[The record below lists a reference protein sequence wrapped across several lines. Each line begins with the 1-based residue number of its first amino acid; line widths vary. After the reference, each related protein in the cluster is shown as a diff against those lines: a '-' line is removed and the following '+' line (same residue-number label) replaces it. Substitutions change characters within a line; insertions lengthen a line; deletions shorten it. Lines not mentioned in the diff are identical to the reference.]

1 MPKCA
6 ICRSEYKKWS
16 ISQKVCG
23 SVECAKAFAEK
34 ERAKKERK
42 EYRARKE
49 KLKSRS
55 GWLADAQTAVNAYI
69 RARDEGK
76 PCISCGRHHSGQNH
90 AGHYR
95 SVGAASHLRFDEE
108 NIHLQCQPCNVHK
121 SGNAIEYRIHL
132 IERIGSAAVARLER
146 DNQVKKWT
154 IEEAKEIRD
163 LYRAKLKGLKNGNG

>member
-6 ICRSEYKKWS
+6 ICRTEYQKWR

-23 SVECAKAFAEK
+23 SPECAQAFAEK
-34 ERAKKERK
+34 ERDKKERK

-55 GWLADAQTAVNAYI
+55 DWLQDAQTAVNAYI

-95 SVGAASHLRFDEE
+95 SVGAASHLRFDEQ

-121 SGNAIEYRIHL
+121 SGNAIEYRINL
-132 IERIGSAAVARLER
+132 VKRIGRAAVERLES
-146 DNQVKKWT
+146 DNRLKKWT

-163 LYRAKLKGLKNGNG
+163 LYREKLRELKRGDH